1 MQILTWRKLS
11 GSCRIRDC
19 HTLYTFHIFYTFHN
33 SYTSRKFSV
42 NPAAVF
48 VDCPGCLLLQ
58 QLLLHATHAW
68 CMLHPGPNRNTL
80 TWASAWAVNLGLDS
94 SYVARTGKSH
104 CIVGQGA
111 HLAGCGTRLFG
122 VDGRGEVRPTLRR
135 LPHADARR
143 VPQSEAAVQDPVPR
157 RAGGPPRVLGVHP
170 LHAVRRTYGRR
181 RRRLLFWGRQAC
193 GWCAPTLARV

>member
-58 QLLLHATHAW
+58 KLLK
-68 CMLHPGPNRNTL
+68 
-80 TWASAWAVNLGLDS
+80 LD
-94 SYVARTGKSH
+94 R
-104 CIVGQGA
+104 
-111 HLAGCGTRLFG
+111 
-122 VDGRGEVRPTLRR
+122 
-135 LPHADARR
+135 
-143 VPQSEAAVQDPVPR
+143 
-157 RAGGPPRVLGVHP
+157 
-170 LHAVRRTYGRR
+170 
-181 RRRLLFWGRQAC
+181 
-193 GWCAPTLARV
+193 